1 MLIRTAKY
9 IGWRTVFANIN
20 CWWSISSSSI
30 AKCNTEETKNSGMLL
45 FNNDTMFPVLLFA
58 RRQATPRQHWFF
70 NCGQWCRCDF
80 SLRYGVCSHSYVLP
94 GDRPHDLG
102 YFIVPFLALSVWRWI
117 VRSCCF
123 PALDIIRLLANSW
136 DRIKRWR
143 KRPDQCSWMELWLF
157 SQSTF
162 LSSVRGRRWT
172 LERWM
177 GKTCLGRIWCEGEIS
192 RNPNNWRTMFQVLL
206 LTPKFK

>member
-1 MLIRTAKY
+1 
-9 IGWRTVFANIN
+9 
-20 CWWSISSSSI
+20 
-30 AKCNTEETKNSGMLL
+30 MLL

-70 NCGQWCRCDF
+70 NCEQWCRCDF

-136 DRIKRWR
+136 DRIQKLR
-143 KRPDQCSWMELWLF
+143 KRPDQCSWMELWLLT
-157 SQSTF
+157 QSTF

-172 LERWM
+172 LERREWV
-177 GKTCLGRIWCEGEIS
+177 GWVKPRAKSLAIRTIGGQCFKSFCWRQSSSKRQFRKSWRPTATGSTRRNKIQPWC
-192 RNPNNWRTMFQVLL
+192 
-206 LTPKFK
+206 